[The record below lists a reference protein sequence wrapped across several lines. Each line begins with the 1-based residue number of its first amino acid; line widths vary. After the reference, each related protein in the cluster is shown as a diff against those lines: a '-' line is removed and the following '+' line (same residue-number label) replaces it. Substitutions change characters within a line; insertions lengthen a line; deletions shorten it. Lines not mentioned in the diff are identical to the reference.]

1 MPDPVKRDP
10 MATGQSRIQIPLFYK
25 LMISMLF
32 VATIPIVLLGI
43 VSIGGTSS
51 IVTTIGEGNSII
63 IITAINVSVVLM
75 WSYFLSR
82 RITDPVVHLSRIATR
97 LSRGE
102 MTDTEIA
109 IRSNDEI
116 GELVTAFSKMINT
129 YKILDTLAREDVE
142 R

>member
-1 MPDPVKRDP
+1 MPDPIKREQT
-10 MATGQSRIQIPLFYK
+10 ATSQSRIQIPLFYK

-51 IVTTIGEGNSII
+51 IVTTIGSENSII
-63 IITAINVSVVLM
+63 IITVINVSVVLM

-102 MTDTEIA
+102 MTDTEIV
-109 IRSNDEI
+109 IQSNDEI
-116 GELVTAFSKMINT
+116 GELATAFSKMINT
-129 YKILDTLAREDVE
+129 YKILDTLAREEVE